1 MQSAFS
7 HYRYDVLY
15 SSLSDI
21 KVCGLFLIKQTL
33 EDTFLTFLDIYRI
46 MGATLNAA
54 FFFNCKPHQILMH
67 LLLCLRDYPFSIFF
81 NIYAILYYIYSNLL
95 LFFIC

>member
-1 MQSAFS
+1 MQSSFS

-54 FFFNCKPHQILMH
+54 FFV
-67 LLLCLRDYPFSIFF
+67 
-81 NIYAILYYIYSNLL
+81 
-95 LFFIC
+95 